1 MRRTLA
7 LLAIVILAGC
17 ASSAATSSSN
27 APALQM
33 TLLQRGTPAADV
45 FYFRGPIN
53 IQYDLAI
60 KNPTN
65 EPYTLRRLD
74 IASIGPGAYR
84 VRTGTQPVNQKVSP
98 NGTTSVRL
106 STWGQSTGGFISSG
120 EPVTVRVIAQFDGPH
135 GRFQK
140 VFTETLSQFGE

>member
-1 MRRTLA
+1 LA
-7 LLAIVILAGC
+7 AIVILAAC
-17 ASSAATSSSN
+17 ASSATSSSN
-27 APALQM
+27 APPLQL
-33 TLLQRGTPAADV
+33 TLLQRGAPAADV

-65 EPYTLRRLD
+65 EQYTLRRLD
-74 IASIGPGAYR
+74 IQSIGPGAYR
-84 VRTGTQPVNQKVSP
+84 VRTGTQPVNQRVSA

-140 VFTETLSQFGE
+140 IFSETISQFGS

>member
-1 MRRTLA
+1 MKRTLA
-7 LLAIVILAGC
+7 LLAVAFLVAGC
-17 ASSAATSSSN
+17 ASSATTTSN
-27 APALQM
+27 APPLQLS
-33 TLLQRGTPAADV
+33 LLQRGAPAADV

-65 EPYTLRRLD
+65 EAYTLRRLD
-74 IASIGPGAYR
+74 IQSLGPGAYR
-84 VRTGTQPVNQKVSP
+84 IRTGAQPVNQRVNP

-135 GRFQK
+135 GRFQR
-140 VFTETLSQFGE
+140 VFTETLSQFGS

>member
-7 LLAIVILAGC
+7 LLAIVFLASC
-17 ASSAATSSSN
+17 ASSATSSST
-27 APALQM
+27 APPLQM
-33 TLLQRGTPAADV
+33 TLLQRGAPAADV

-60 KNPTN
+60 RNPTN
-65 EPYTLRRLD
+65 ESYTLRRLD
-74 IASIGPGAYR
+74 IQSIDPGAYR
-84 VRTGTQPVNQKVSP
+84 VRTGTQPVNQRVSA
-98 NGTTSVRL
+98 NGTTNVRL

-135 GRFQK
+135 GRFQG
-140 VFTETLSQFGE
+140 VFTETLSQ